1 MTIKQKLLAIVAFMS
16 LLLLIVGGKGLYATS
31 QIRGTVQTVYED
43 RVVPLKQLKI
53 IADNYAVLVVDA
65 VNKANSGMITV
76 EEMRQQANQ
85 ALAEINTQWQSFI
98 LTHFTP
104 EEATMAA
111 DAEKLFIPANNAIA
125 ELIEFADTHSGYVP
139 GELDHFDGPMYE
151 TVDPISGKINDLI
164 ELQLS
169 VAKQEFV
176 ASELLYSELKALLI
190 GLVVLG
196 LLLSIVAAIMLI
208 RAICGPLDKAVN
220 LAESI
225 AAGDLSPKVS
235 VSSKDEVGKLIQS
248 MAKMQQAI
256 SSFVSAQQEM
266 AQQHSQGMVGAK
278 IDESRFEGVYAEIG
292 SQVNH
297 LVGGHLQVQQ
307 DIVTVIHGY
316 AQGDFSE
323 SIRELPGEQVEISNA
338 VEQVK
343 TSLLAISQDIK
354 HLASLG
360 AQGDFSHRCDESQ
373 YQYLF
378 KETIHD
384 LNQLSQTCDKGFN
397 DILRVTKALSAGDLS
412 HTITENYPG
421 LFGQTSEEVNQTVL
435 VLRQTVKD
443 LEMLVEAAAD
453 RGEFDIKI
461 AIENKQGYVKQLSEQ
476 LNRLSD
482 ITDSGLRD
490 IIRVIQALDRGDLSQ
505 RMDGDYPGLFGQTQE
520 GVNNSLNALSDFVEQ
535 INGMVDSAA
544 NHGDFS
550 GHISLDEKQGFLL
563 ILSQQLNHLFSI
575 TQDGLKDVM
584 RVSQAIAEGDLTL
597 KVEREYPGLF
607 GDTRN
612 ALNTTVETLQ
622 RLISEIQD
630 AATTIHLSSVEIG
643 KGNVDLSVRTES
655 QAACVEETVA
665 SFAEL
670 NDSVNH
676 NTDSAVEAR
685 ELSNQSASF
694 AVNGSK
700 VVGDVVKTMS
710 GIKRSSGHI
719 SEIIQVLD
727 GIAFQTN
734 ILALNAAV
742 EAARAGQSG
751 RGFSVVAAEVRT
763 LAQRAAEAAKEIN
776 GLIVDSA
783 SQIDEGAKL
792 VTKAGDSMQEIEQSV
807 QSVADIVTRI
817 SQASIQ
823 QGQGIEQVN
832 KAIEQIDAVTQHN
845 AALVEEAAAASA
857 SMQDQVSRMQES
869 VDRFTLPS
877 QVTTEVYLKP
887 VG

>member
-1 MTIKQKLLAIVAFMS
+1 MTIKQKLLFIVAFMS
-16 LLLLIVGGKGLYATS
+16 LLLVIVGGKGLYATS
-31 QIRGTVQTVYED
+31 QVRGSLQTVYED

-65 VNKANSGMITV
+65 VNKANSGAITV
-76 EEMRQQANQ
+76 EQMRDQAQQA
-85 ALAEINTQWQSFI
+85 LDEINAQWQTFI
-98 LTHFTP
+98 LTHFTA
-104 EEATMAA
+104 EEERMAA
-111 DAEKLFIPANNAIA
+111 EAKQLFIPANEAIA
-125 ELIEFADTHSGYVP
+125 QLIEFADTHSGYVT
-139 GELDHFDGPMYE
+139 GELNEFDGPLYD
-151 TVDPISGKINDLI
+151 TIDPISNKINELI
-164 ELQLS
+164 NLQLT
-169 VAKQEFV
+169 VAKQEFTE
-176 ASELLYSELKALLI
+176 SELLYSELKALLI

-196 LLLSIVAAIMLI
+196 LLLSLVTAIMLI

-225 AAGDLSPKVS
+225 AVGDLSPQVS
-235 VSSKDEVGKLIQS
+235 ATSQDEVGKLIQA
-248 MAKMQQAI
+248 MAKMQQSI
-256 SSFVSAQQEM
+256 NDFVDAQQQM
-266 AQQHSQGMVGAK
+266 ATKHSQGIVSAK
-278 IDESRFEGVYAEIG
+278 IDVDKFEGVYAEIG
-292 SQVNH
+292 HQVNH
-297 LVGGHLQVQQ
+297 LVNGHIQVQQ
-307 DIVTVIHGY
+307 DIVTIIHDY
-316 AQGDFSE
+316 AQGNFSAN
-323 SIRELPGEQVEISNA
+323 IRELPGEQAEISGA

-343 TSLLAISQDIK
+343 TSLLSISQDIK
-354 HLASLG
+354 RLASLG
-360 AQGDFSHRCDESQ
+360 AQGDFSQRCDETQ

-378 KETIHD
+378 KETIQD
-384 LNQLSQTCDKGFN
+384 LNQLTQTCDKGFN

-412 HTITENYPG
+412 QTISLEYPG
-421 LFGQTSEEVNQTVL
+421 LFGQTSDEVNHTVM

-443 LEMLVEAAAD
+443 LEILVEAAAK

-461 AIENKQGYVKQLSEQ
+461 PLDDKQGYVKQLSEQ

-490 IIRVIQALDRGDLSQ
+490 ILRVIQALDRGDLSQ
-505 RMDGDYPGLFGQTQE
+505 RMEGDYPGLFGQTQE
-520 GVNNSLNALSDFVEQ
+520 GVNNSLDSLSNFVKQ
-535 INGMVDSAA
+535 INSMIDSAA

-550 GHISLDEKQGFLL
+550 GHISLEQKQGFLL
-563 ILSQQLNHLFSI
+563 ALSQQLNHLFSI

-584 RVSQAIAEGDLTL
+584 RVSQAVAEGDLTL

-607 GDTRN
+607 GETRD
-612 ALNTTVETLQ
+612 ALNSTIDTLQ
-622 RLISEIQD
+622 RLISEIHD
-630 AATTIHLSSVEIG
+630 AASTIKLSSSEIA

-655 QAACVEETVA
+655 QAACVEQTVA

-670 NDSVNH
+670 NDSVIH
-676 NTDSAVEAR
+676 NTNSAVEAK
-685 ELSNQSASF
+685 ELSNQSAKY
-694 AVNGSK
+694 AVNGSQ
-700 VVGDVVKTMS
+700 VVGDVVSMM
-710 GIKRSSGHI
+710 GQIKQSSGHI

-776 GLIVDSA
+776 GLILDSA
-783 SQIDEGAKL
+783 NQVDQGAKL

-807 QSVADIVTRI
+807 QSVAAIVTNI

-845 AALVEEAAAASA
+845 AALVEEAAAASS
-857 SMQDQVSRMQES
+857 SMQDQVARMQEC
-869 VDRFTLPS
+869 VDRFILPGQQS
-877 QVTTEVYLKP
+877 HKVHLKP